1 MRPDL
6 HWLED
11 PTVWQV
17 NRLDAHSDHIWYHQ
31 GKDLRQSLD
40 GPWRFAWSPC
50 PADRPEGF
58 WNDDYHLDGFGMIQV
73 PGHIELQGY
82 GQVHY
87 TNAIYPWDG
96 VSELRPPHIDWN
108 DNPVGSYVRFFD
120 LDEPLRGKRVCISF
134 QGAEQAIYV
143 WLNGQFVGYAE
154 DSFTPSDFDLTPYVR
169 EWGNRLCV
177 EVYKRS
183 SAAWI
188 EDQDFFRF
196 SGLFRSVYLYA
207 KPALHLEDLWLRP
220 TLETDGTGSLRMR
233 LKLSTVCPGL
243 MTDPTQCQVHCRVD
257 TPQGQPLFNGPLTLI
272 SGEEGALETEP
283 LALGPVQPWQ
293 YGNPFLYPVTLTLFD
308 AAGVEQETVPART
321 GFRRFGIEN
330 GIMVLNGERL
340 ILKGVNRHEWSAE
353 KGRAIDAEDMHR
365 DMRAVLGAGI
375 NAVRTSHYPNQSL
388 WYDLCD
394 ESGIYLIDETNLE
407 SHGTWQKL
415 CGTDAEW
422 NVPGCLPEWE
432 GCVVDRARS
441 MFERDKNHPS
451 ILFWSCGNESYA
463 GTCIQAMANFFRNC
477 DDSRLVHYEGVFHNR
492 AFDDISDVES
502 RMYSTPDEI
511 REYLTGPNPK
521 PMLLC
526 EYMHDMGNSL
536 GGMEEYIRL
545 QEEFA
550 QYQGGFIWDFKDQAL
565 WHTDPLGRRVLGYGG
580 DFGDRPTDYNFSAN
594 GILFADGREK
604 PAMQEVRYWYADEET
619 RRRQDEANAR
629 ARQLAETELNEE
641 RKAAAMKAGAAPAL
655 RIARGDGN
663 LGVYGKDFSVLFS
676 YQEGGPVSL
685 RYKGVEWM
693 FRAPRPALWR
703 APTENDIGCRF
714 PQKSAVWRAADQYLR
729 CSGWEILHA
738 EADAATIRYR
748 FTLPAVPQATAEVCY
763 TVNRLGEIQ
772 VRAAFHGAAGLPE
785 LPCFGL
791 RFSTPAPVDRVDWLG
806 LSGETYPDRCK
817 GGVFGLHSEVPAQA
831 AYLVPQE
838 YGCHVDTV
846 RAMLHRLTPGLAD
859 AGRLELAMEHE
870 AFTFSAVPHTP
881 GQLEEAWHQ
890 EELPPSAR
898 TVVSV
903 YGVMRGVGGIN
914 SWGADVQP
922 PWRISAEGEHVLAF
936 RLCPGR

>member
-96 VSELRPPHIDWN
+96 VSELRPPQIDWN
-108 DNPVGSYVRFFD
+108 DNPVGSYVRYFD

-169 EWGNRLCV
+169 ERGNRLCV

-502 RMYSTPDEI
+502 RMYATPDEI

-685 RYKGVEWM
+685 RYKGVEWLY
-693 FRAPRPALWR
+693 RAPRPALWR
-703 APTENDIGCRF
+703 APTENDTGCGF
-714 PQKSAVWRAADQYLR
+714 PQRSAVWRVADQYLR
-729 CSGWEILHA
+729 CTSWEVLCA
-738 EADAATIRYR
+738 EADVISIRYQ
-748 FTLPAVPQATAEVCY
+748 FSLPTVPQAAAEVCY
-763 TVNRLGEIQ
+763 TVNRQGEIQ

-791 RFSTPAPVDRVDWLG
+791 RFSTPAPVNRVDWQG

-838 YGCHVDTV
+838 YGCHWGTV
-846 RAMLHRLTPGLAD
+846 RAVLHRQNSSLVE
-859 AGRLELAMEHE
+859 AGRLELAMEDE
-870 AFTFSAVPHTP
+870 AFAFSALPHTP

-922 PWRISAEGEHVLAF
+922 PWRISAEGEHMLAF

>member
-96 VSELRPPHIDWN
+96 VADLRPPHIDWN

-169 EWGNRLCV
+169 ERGNRLCV

-220 TLETDGTGSLRMR
+220 TLETNGTGSLRMR
-233 LKLSTVCPGL
+233 LKLSTVCHGL

-272 SGEEGALETEP
+272 SGEEGTLEAEP

-293 YGNPFLYPVTLTLFD
+293 YGSPFLYPVTLTLFD

-353 KGRAIDAEDMHR
+353 KGRAIDAEDMRR
-365 DMRAVLGAGI
+365 DLRAVLGAGV

-394 ESGIYLIDETNLE
+394 EAGIYLIDEANLE
-407 SHGTWQKL
+407 SHGSWQRL
-415 CGTDAEW
+415 GAVAPEW
-422 NVPGCLPEWE
+422 NVPGSLPEWE

-502 RMYSTPDEI
+502 RMYATPDEI

-685 RYKGVEWM
+685 RYKGVEWLY
-693 FRAPRPALWR
+693 RAPRPALWR

-714 PQKSAVWRAADQYLR
+714 PQKSAVWRVADQYLR
-729 CSGWEILHA
+729 CTSWEVLCA
-738 EADAATIRYR
+738 EADVISIRYQ
-748 FTLPAVPQATAEVCY
+748 FSLPTVPQAAAEVCY
-763 TVNRLGEIQ
+763 TVNRQGEIQ

-791 RFSTPAPVDRVDWLG
+791 RFSTPAPVNRVDWQG

-838 YGCHVDTV
+838 YGCHWGTV
-846 RAMLHRLTPGLAD
+846 RAVLHRQNSSLVE
-859 AGRLELAMEHE
+859 AGRLELAMEDE
-870 AFTFSAVPHTP
+870 AFAFSALPHTP